1 MSGKSE
7 EWDRSRDEI
16 ISGEYVLGVLSAED
30 RRRVEARMAVDKR
43 FAQQVRRWQTNLSGF
58 SDDDDDDVRPPAA
71 LYNRLERRLFRVEKA
86 PPGLLAQLW
95 GSVAVWRGLAA
106 ASLALA
112 GVAVLYHQGT
122 GLFSA
127 DNGRPLVAEL
137 SGDNAPFNLIAAFDA
152 ANGRLSVVPIALKQ
166 PDPKSLEVWVIE
178 DGKPPQSVGVLP
190 DNGNGEIVVS
200 AGLRRFFAEGK
211 TIAITVEPFGG
222 APEGKPTGPVI
233 ASGKTRFL

>member
-1 MSGKSE
+1 MSDKPE

-58 SDDDDDDVRPPAA
+58 NDEYDDVRPPAE
-71 LYNRLERRLFRVEKA
+71 LYNRLERRLFRTQAE
-86 PPGLLAQLW
+86 PSGLLSDLW
-95 GSVAVWRGLAA
+95 GSLALWRGVAA
-106 ASLALA
+106 ASLF
-112 GVAVLYHQGT
+112 VAASLVAYQVSGT
-122 GLFSA
+122 LTGGT
-127 DNGRPLVAEL
+127 DRPLVAEL
-137 SGDNAPFNLIAAFDA
+137 AGEQNAAFNLIAAFDTGT
-152 ANGRLSVVPIALKQ
+152 GRLSVVPIALKQ
-166 PDPKSLEVWVIE
+166 PQPKSLEVWIIE
-178 DGKPPQSVGVLP
+178 DGKPPQSVGILP
-190 DNGNGEIVVS
+190 DNGNGEIMVN
-200 AGLRRFFAEGK
+200 ADLRALFAEGK